1 MQLDL
6 VPLEQVVLV
15 ALVVALVARKLLFAR
30 VGLSVGSLVKSEATL
45 RS

>member
-1 MQLDL
+1 MQLNL
-6 VPLEQVVLV
+6 VPIEQVFLV
-15 ALVVALVARKLLFAR
+15 ALVVALVARKLLLAR